1 MELLMSIMTIIV
13 LKIVAQKTSQDII
26 ESDFED
32 SEIIALY
39 GYGSII
45 YLSSLVQ
52 INIPPKQ

>member
-32 SEIIALY
+32 SEIIA
-39 GYGSII
+39 I
-45 YLSSLVQ
+45 
-52 INIPPKQ
+52 

>member
-32 SEIIALY
+32 SEIIA
-39 GYGSII
+39 I
-45 YLSSLVQ
+45 YMAVLFIFLHWF
-52 INIPPKQ
+52 N